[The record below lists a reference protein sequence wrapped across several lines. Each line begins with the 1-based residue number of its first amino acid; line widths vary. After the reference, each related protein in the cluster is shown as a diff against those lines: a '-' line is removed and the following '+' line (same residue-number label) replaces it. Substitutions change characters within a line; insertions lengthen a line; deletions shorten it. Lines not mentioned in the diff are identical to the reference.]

1 MMATQLLMGDEQRR
15 RNLGLQLGA
24 GIGGA
29 MAGGLA
35 TGLAGADQG
44 PEAAGQQ
51 GEAPGGDVQGALA
64 QMVAPQPLELQNPV
78 TGYQV
83 QPDFSPSL
91 TPGSIDSPEGFGTL
105 TYDQSLEDVGG
116 TNMSPFGMLG
126 QPEADTQLQEPA
138 PGADMNQTGLL
149 LPSLADPA
157 TMEQAKK
164 RYRELTTRSEE
175 APTLSP
181 GGGDMSAIQQ
191 EEMRRFA
198 QTIEDMVNF
207 GRIGEEEAAQMLRN
221 KKMELAMQGGI

>member
-64 QMVAPQPLELQNPV
+64 QMVAPH
-78 TGYQV
+78 
-83 QPDFSPSL
+83 PSL
-91 TPGSIDSPEGFGTL
+91 VPGSIDSPEGFGTL

-116 TNMSPFGMLG
+116 MNMSPLGMLG

-138 PGADMNQTGLL
+138 PGADMNQTGLR
-149 LPSLADPA
+149 LPSLSDPA

-164 RYRELTTRSEE
+164 RYREFTTRPEE
-175 APTLSP
+175 APLPDRS
-181 GGGDMSAIQQ
+181 GMDMSYIQQ
-191 EEMRRFA
+191 EEMRHWERNL
-198 QTIEDMVNF
+198 DLMVQS
-207 GRIGEEEAAQMLRN
+207 GELGEEEASQMLRN